1 MVCVCVCV
9 QMMQQ
14 LLLTEGQLINVKSAT
29 LPKGTYTKLQPVDET
44 FLDLTNPKAVYGL
57 GLSASPPNLS
67 ILILTGGCSLLQA
80 GERTQELVRPHRRR
94 RDHHQLQQK
103 VRALRSLSPLCV

>member
-1 MVCVCVCV
+1 
-9 QMMQQ
+9 MMQQ

-57 GLSASPPNLS
+57 
-67 ILILTGGCSLLQA
+67 
-80 GERTQELVRPHRRR
+80 
-94 RDHHQLQQK
+94 
-103 VRALRSLSPLCV
+103 